1 MVGIYYIA
9 RSDIHCKTSPFLLTP
24 LMNYITDIDL
34 KALYDSLLFLIVEIL
49 ACSLMP
55 NFPRI
60 PKFLKFSRI
69 SKIKSIF
76 KKYNKNYSTI
86 SKVAHSY
93 TLWLVSIN
101 LFLIVIVFPAIVN
114 PGPTKNPNCPNISVL
129 FQNVRGLIPFGDLGK
144 PSPMLDNTKLFELQE
159 YIYLNNI
166 DIVIL
171 NETWLINDIKNNEIF
186 PSNLY
191 NVYRE
196 DRSTNTYPPDPINP
210 DKYRRNCGDVL
221 IAIKNDIAVESKKN

>member
-1 MVGIYYIA
+1 MVFMVNIA
-9 RSDIHCKTSPFLLTP
+9 RSDVHQNTSPFLLDP
-24 LMNYITDIDL
+24 LMNCITDIDL
-34 KALYDSLLFLIVEIL
+34 KVLGDYLVFLIIEIL
-49 ACSLMP
+49 VCSLMP

-60 PKFLKFSRI
+60 PKCPRISRI
-69 SKIKSIF
+69 KSVF

-86 SKVAHSY
+86 SKVALCY
-93 TLWLVSIN
+93 FLWFGLN
-101 LFLIVIVFPAIVN
+101 LYLIVIVFPAIVN
-114 PGPTKNPNCPNISVL
+114 PGPTKNSDCPNISVL